1 MSNTVQFLNYLRQL
15 DGLYNVDDCQVAMS
29 CDKASFIVRDEA
41 EVHVSAKNYESM
53 IDALIFTDEFENI
66 GFEYIKKFALSLQF
80 MKNRELDFYYPLFK
94 TLMFDCYSISLKKQ
108 VIQEFFTA
116 IEEVQSKRKNIQ
128 IIERQFE
135 KRVKV
140 LINENARA
148 VQKEVS
154 A

>member
-1 MSNTVQFLNYLRQL
+1 MRVQFLNYLRQL
-15 DGLYNVDDCQVAMS
+15 NGLYNVDDCQVAMS
-29 CDKASFIVRDEA
+29 CDKASFIVRNEA

-66 GFEYIKKFALSLQF
+66 DFAYIKKFALSLQF
-80 MKNRELDFYYPLFK
+80 MKDRELDFYYPLFK
-94 TLMFDCYSISLKKQ
+94 TLMFDCYSISMKKQ
-108 VIQEFFTA
+108 VIQEFFKS

-135 KRVKV
+135 KRVKA
-140 LINENARA
+140 IIDENAREI
-148 VQKEVS
+148 QIKEF

>member
-1 MSNTVQFLNYLRQL
+1 MRVQFLNYLRQL
-15 DGLYNVDDCQVAMS
+15 NGLYNVDDCQVAMS
-29 CDKASFIVRDEA
+29 CDKASFIVRNEA

-66 GFEYIKKFALSLQF
+66 DFAYIKKFALSLQF
-80 MKNRELDFYYPLFK
+80 MKDRELDFYYPLFK
-94 TLMFDCYSISLKKQ
+94 TLMFDCYSISMKKQ
-108 VIQEFFTA
+108 VIQEFFKS

-135 KRVKV
+135 KRVKA
-140 LINENARA
+140 IIDENTREI
-148 VQKEVS
+148 QIKEF